1 MDTVML
7 FSTSTAWSLLIIRLF
22 LGIIFVA
29 HGAQKVFGWFGGP
42 GLKGTIG
49 YFQSALHV
57 PPALAVLAA
66 LTECFGGLAVFLG
79 VLTRPAALGL
89 IVVMVVAIAT
99 VHGRNGFFLNMSLE
113 PGKGHG
119 IEFNLALLGMALA
132 LLVGGGGAL
141 SVDRLILRWLIQ

>member
-1 MDTVML
+1 MDAVML
-7 FSTSTAWSLLIIRLF
+7 FSTSAAWSLLVVRLF
-22 LGIIFVA
+22 LGVTFFA

-66 LTECFGGLAVFLG
+66 LTECFGGLAVFIG
-79 VLTRPAALGL
+79 VLTRPAAWGL
-89 IVVMVVAIAT
+89 VVVMVVAIAT

>member
-1 MDTVML
+1 MDAATL
-7 FSTSTAWSLLIIRLF
+7 FSTSPAWSLLIVRLA
-22 LGIIFVA
+22 LGVIFFA

-49 YFQSALHV
+49 YLRTALHI

-66 LTECFGGLAVFLG
+66 LTECFGGLAVLIG
-79 VLTRPAALGL
+79 VLTRLAALGL
-89 IVVMVVAIAT
+89 VVVMLVAIAT

-119 IEFNLALLGMALA
+119 FEFNLALLGMALA

-141 SVDRLILRWLIQ
+141 SLDRLILRCLTP

>member
-1 MDTVML
+1 ML
-7 FSTSTAWSLLIIRLF
+7 FSTSTSWSLLIIRLF

-66 LTECFGGLAVFLG
+66 LTECFGGLAVFIG

-89 IVVMVVAIAT
+89 VVVMVVAIAT

-141 SVDRLILRWLIQ
+141 SVDRLILPWLIQ